1 MNDFFFTQHFPFL
14 FHYKKKDASQEHQKK
29 QSSVQLISNRTVTQE
44 AKEKEK
50 KTKKSFFYVPEKEMM
65 FNNLQISTLLSHA
78 AEMQLSPFIK
88 LLRGKRDDAEI
99 KSGIKWN
106 LKNEKKN
113 YNSTTGGKE
122 ANPQDKQFFLKSAF
136 KTSWKNKKLKSHHCG

>member
-1 MNDFFFTQHFPFL
+1 MYVGIADIYSQLNVSNWLNEWFFFYTALSIFIPLQ
-14 FHYKKKDASQEHQKK
+14 KKDASQEHQKK

-106 LKNEKKN
+106 LKNEKK
-113 YNSTTGGKE
+113 
-122 ANPQDKQFFLKSAF
+122 
-136 KTSWKNKKLKSHHCG
+136 KL